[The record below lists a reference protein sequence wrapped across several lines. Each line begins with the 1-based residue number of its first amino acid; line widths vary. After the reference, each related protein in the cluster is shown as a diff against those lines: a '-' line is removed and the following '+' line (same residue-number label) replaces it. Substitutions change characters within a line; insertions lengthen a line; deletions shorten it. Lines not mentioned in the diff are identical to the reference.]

1 MSSFNLN
8 YIQHIIGKTDGLIIF
23 DIGAHNFEDSINIKS
38 TLPNSDVYAFEP
50 DVLNIKK
57 YADNAIRSGVK
68 VFDFAMS
75 DESGETIFY
84 NSETLK
90 GQEWTCSGSLMKPVT
105 KEDTSE
111 GLHEGLLYNLIG
123 YNVKIKTLKEFCDS
137 ENISPDVIHMDVQG
151 AETKVMRGIGNY
163 RPKIIFAETCEFDVY
178 ETHSSLEEFDNL
190 MFSLGYKIVERLM
203 YDTLYVHI

>member
-8 YIQHIIGKTDGLIIF
+8 YVQHIIGKTDGLIIF
-23 DIGAHNFEDSINIKS
+23 DIGAHNFQDSINMKS
-38 TLPNSDVYAFEP
+38 TFPNSDVYAFEP

-57 YADNAIRSGVK
+57 YADNARSSGVK

-75 DESGETIFY
+75 DELGETTFY

-105 KEDTSE
+105 KGDTNE
-111 GLHEGLLYNLIG
+111 GLHEGLLYNLSG
-123 YNVKIKTLKEFCDS
+123 YNVQIKTIKEFCDS

-163 RPKIIFAETCEFDVY
+163 RPKIIFAETCEFHVY
-178 ETHSSLEEFDNL
+178 ETHSSLEEFDSL
-190 MFSLGYKIVERLM
+190 MFSLGYKIVERLPH
-203 YDTLYVHI
+203 DTLYIHI